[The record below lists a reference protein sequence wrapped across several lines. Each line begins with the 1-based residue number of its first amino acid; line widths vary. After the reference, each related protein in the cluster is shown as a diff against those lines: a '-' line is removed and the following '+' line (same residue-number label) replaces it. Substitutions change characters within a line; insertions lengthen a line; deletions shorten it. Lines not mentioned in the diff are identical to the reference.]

1 MKGKHEK
8 WEGGSK
14 EKIHIVKIIE
24 EKTYKNVLFFVN
36 FK

>member
-24 EKTYKNVLFFVN
+24 EKNLQKCFV
-36 FK
+36 FC